1 MTIEPTVEPPAAQ
14 GMARSFLA
22 LGAGET
28 LARLVAFGATVWMA
42 RRLGAGAYG
51 VVALASAILLY
62 FNYIADFGAD
72 AVGVPRVARAP
83 ARVGI
88 TVPSLLLARLAIG
101 AGLWV
106 VLAAVGLLLLP
117 QPEGAVLAALALVLP
132 LRGAN
137 VRWAL
142 IGLERSGT
150 VGAARVLGE
159 ALSAVLVV
167 SFVRH
172 TGQLGSVP
180 VAQVAG
186 DAVAALALLV
196 ALRRLG
202 VALPI
207 AVDRAEVRGALRDGW
222 PLVLHAIL
230 AMLAFNADLVI
241 LRFFRDA
248 ATVGRYAVA
257 YTLVSY
263 LANLGSAFAVSALPA
278 LSRAGAAD
286 GRDYR
291 TAMAYAAAIAVPAAL
306 GGWVLSGPIIG
317 MIFGADY
324 APAGAALAVLIWNVP
339 ALWLR
344 FTGQMGLIAAG
355 RQDVVLRVTVIGAVV
370 AIGLDLLIVP
380 RYGMLGAAGVA
391 VGVETLRF
399 VLVLVLGAR
408 AGLPSP
414 GLPRIWRI
422 VVASV
427 VMAVAVRALAGAPVI
442 VGVAAGAVVY
452 AAALTLLGGV
462 RWRRGAW
469 PQLVT

>member
-1 MTIEPTVEPPAAQ
+1 MTLEPAAPPTAAQ

-28 LARLVAFGATVWMA
+28 LARLLAFAATAWMA

-51 VVALASAILLY
+51 VVAFASAILLY

-83 ARVGI
+83 GRVGV

-101 AGLWV
+101 AGFWV
-106 VLAAVGLLLLP
+106 LLAVAGLFVLP

-137 VRWAL
+137 ARWAL
-142 IGLERSGT
+142 IGLEKSGI
-150 VGAARVLGE
+150 VGAARALGE
-159 ALSAVLVV
+159 ALTTVIVVLL
-167 SFVRH
+167 VRH
-172 TGQLGSVP
+172 AGQLGTVP
-180 VAQVAG
+180 AAQVAG
-186 DAVAALALLV
+186 DAVAALLLLV

-207 AVDRAEVRGALRDGW
+207 AVDQAEVKGALRDGW

-248 ATVGRYAVA
+248 ATVGQYAVA

-263 LANLGSAFAVSALPA
+263 FANLGSAFAVSALPA
-278 LSRAGAAD
+278 LSRAEAAD

-306 GGWVLSGPIIG
+306 GGWVLAAPIIE
-317 MIFGADY
+317 MIFGAAY

-370 AIGLDLLIVP
+370 AIGLDLVLVP

-391 VGVETLRF
+391 VGVETMRF
-399 VLVLVLGAR
+399 VLILALGAR
-408 AGLPSP
+408 VGLPAP
-414 GLPRIWRI
+414 GLWRLWRI
-422 VVASV
+422 VAASV
-427 VMAVAVRALAGAPVI
+427 VMVLAVGALKGLPPI
-442 VGVAAGAVVY
+442 GGVLVGAVVY
-452 AAALTLLGGV
+452 VVALTVFGGV